1 MCASVYAFGTVAYS
15 YRYTRFLKKSFAWLQ
30 YITVLRKNNMRARL
44 KEARRAMQER
54 FPLGERLWLDWLEDE
69 CAEKR
74 KDVDAILELFELAVR
89 DYLSVQLW
97 TIYLQ

>member
-1 MCASVYAFGTVAYS
+1 
-15 YRYTRFLKKSFAWLQ
+15 
-30 YITVLRKNNMRARL
+30 
-44 KEARRAMQER
+44 MQER

-74 KDVDAILELFELAVR
+74 KDVESVLELFELAVK

-97 TIYLQ
+97 TMYLQ